1 MSKKI
6 LMIVTSHD
14 RLGDSGRATGIWAE
28 ELATPYQLFQ
38 EAGYAVD
45 VASPKGGKVPF
56 DPASLRPA
64 GENPASV
71 EYLMSDS
78 EAQKQI
84 VNSLPLAQLAI
95 DAYDAVF
102 FPGGHGAMWDLP
114 NDSEVRRLVEAAHA
128 AGKVIAAVCH
138 GPAGLLSSRDGNGNS
153 ILAGRRVNAFTD
165 AEESAAGLA
174 GIVPF
179 ALERRMRE
187 LGGNFENV
195 ANWQAHAVRDGNL
208 ITGQNPASSEKVARL
223 TVAALNERK
232 A

>member
-38 EAGYAVD
+38 EAGYAVN

-56 DPASLRPA
+56 DPSSLRPA

-71 EYLMSDS
+71 EYLMNDA

-84 VNSLPLAQLAI
+84 TNSLPLAQLAI

-114 NDSEVRRLVEAAHA
+114 NDPDVRRLVEAAHA

-138 GPAGLLSSRDGNGNS
+138 GPAGLLSARDGYGNS

-174 GIVPF
+174 GVVPF

-187 LGGNFENV
+187 LGGNFENL

-223 TVAALNERK
+223 TVAALNEHK
-232 A
+232 G